1 MSPSLFLNLCLV
13 LHIIGFTMMAGNV
26 LADFSIY
33 RRLNKYLIADKQKAV
48 TILEGPAKLPV
59 FIGVGAVL
67 LILTG
72 VGMVSI
78 FRESVTSML
87 WFRVK
92 MILVLLVVLNGIV
105 LARPGAIR
113 LRATLLQN
121 AVQDNR
127 RIEGLG
133 RNLRNIYILQL
144 ILFLSIFILSV
155 FRP

>member
-1 MSPSLFLNLCLV
+1 MSPSIFLNLCLV
-13 LHIIGFTMMAGNV
+13 LHITGFTMMAGSV

-33 RRLNKYLIADKQKAV
+33 RRLNKYLIADKQKAL

-72 VGMVSI
+72 IGMVSI

-92 MILVLLVVLNGIV
+92 MILVLLVVLVGIV

-121 AVQDNR
+121 EDNR

>member
-1 MSPSLFLNLCLV
+1 
-13 LHIIGFTMMAGNV
+13 MMAGSV

-59 FIGVGAVL
+59 LIGVGAAL

-92 MILVLLVVLNGIV
+92 MILVLLVLLNGIV
-105 LARPGAIR
+105 LARPGAVK

-121 AVQDNR
+121 AAQDNR

-133 RNLRNIYILQL
+133 KNLRTIYVLQL
-144 ILFLSIFILSV
+144 VLFLSIFILSV

>member
-1 MSPSLFLNLCLV
+1 
-13 LHIIGFTMMAGNV
+13 MMAGSV

-72 VGMVSI
+72 IGMVSI

-105 LARPGAIR
+105 LARPGAVK
-113 LRATLLQN
+113 LKATLQQN
-121 AVQDNR
+121 GDNR

>member
-1 MSPSLFLNLCLV
+1 
-13 LHIIGFTMMAGNV
+13 MMAGSV
-26 LADFSIY
+26 LADFSIL
-33 RRLNKYLIADKQKAV
+33 RRLNKYLLADKQKAV

-59 FIGVGAVL
+59 LIGVGAAL

-92 MILVLLVVLNGIV
+92 MILVLLVLLNGIV
-105 LARPGAIR
+105 LARPGAVR
-113 LRATLLQN
+113 LKTTLLHN
-121 AVQDNR
+121 TEQDNR

-133 RNLRNIYILQL
+133 KNLRNIYILQL
-144 ILFLSIFILSV
+144 VLFLSIFILSV